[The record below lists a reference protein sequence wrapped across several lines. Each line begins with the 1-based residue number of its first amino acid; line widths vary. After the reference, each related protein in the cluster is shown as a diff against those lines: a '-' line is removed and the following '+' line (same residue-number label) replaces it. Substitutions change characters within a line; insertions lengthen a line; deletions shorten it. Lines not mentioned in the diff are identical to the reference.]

1 MKKKWIWILVV
12 GLAILAVAF
21 YFRSDILQRV
31 SGQQDGVVSAA
42 QARSDRP
49 DEANLATTTIRPATD
64 SAQVSAAGNI
74 EVANQLSAVL
84 QVEGIITEVPVEVG
98 DIVSAGDLLVA
109 LDTADLERAVQRTE
123 LELETSQAQLDKLL
137 EPSEAAEIAAARA
150 KLASAKENLIDIKA
164 GPGLAELAAAEA
176 ALAAAREGYQEVLDG
191 QSEAELTQLAVE
203 FRKITLTLQ
212 QAQEAYN
219 EIAFRDDI
227 GATQQAMDLQ
237 NATIDYEAA
246 KAAYEAATEP
256 ASQADLQNA
265 LKEIREAES
274 QLESL
279 RNQPSEAELAEAE
292 ATVASAEAELA
303 GLLNGPT
310 ESELREAELNLE
322 QTRLDL
328 EEAEAQL
335 AKARLR
341 APAGGTILTVDVEA
355 GQQAT
360 SGLIAIALAD
370 LTDLEL
376 TVNVAEVD
384 ISKVREGQSAQI
396 TIDALPDRL
405 FSGLVSRI
413 APASDPESGVVNY
426 PVTIQLDNLN
436 LESVR
441 PGMTA
446 VTTISDETGSPGW
459 LVPTNALR
467 EFEGETTIR
476 VVRNGQ
482 PTRVNVEPGTS
493 QGEWTVVQSTDLEA
507 GDEVVGE
514 VSSFLDDEGNSGFR
528 GPFGGGRPRN

>member
-1 MKKKWIWILVV
+1 MKKKWTWILVV

-376 TVNVAEVD
+376 
-384 ISKVREGQSAQI
+384 
-396 TIDALPDRL
+396 
-405 FSGLVSRI
+405 
-413 APASDPESGVVNY
+413 
-426 PVTIQLDNLN
+426 
-436 LESVR
+436 
-441 PGMTA
+441 
-446 VTTISDETGSPGW
+446 
-459 LVPTNALR
+459 
-467 EFEGETTIR
+467 
-476 VVRNGQ
+476 
-482 PTRVNVEPGTS
+482 
-493 QGEWTVVQSTDLEA
+493 
-507 GDEVVGE
+507 
-514 VSSFLDDEGNSGFR
+514 
-528 GPFGGGRPRN
+528 